1 MLVPQEN
8 IDRMDLL
15 EPSLYVPAYSPLGSM
30 ASEGYRSIQTL
41 IGQYA
46 ARQID
51 AVTLLRSIDQK
62 LAMIAL
68 EGT

>member
-41 IGQYA
+41 IDQYA

-51 AVTLLRSIDQK
+51 ARAFTSALDQK
-62 LAMIAL
+62 LAIIAL
-68 EGT
+68 EGR